1 MKNPGNKYGKFGKK
15 ITRAPEYPSLKKSA
29 VRRKPDDK
37 KGIPEKKDHSTRLN
51 KFIANA
57 GICSRRDADKL
68 IESGEVRVNT
78 KVVREMGF
86 KVNPGDV
93 VEYKGKRIS
102 PEKYVYVLLNK
113 PKNFITTM
121 KDERGRKTV
130 MDLVGNACEQRIYP
144 VGRLD
149 RDTTGVL
156 LFTNDGELAQKLS
169 HPSSTVPK
177 IYQVSLN
184 RPISEDDFEKIK
196 AGTELEDGLLKVDD
210 LALVNE
216 DATQVGI
223 KIHSGKNRV
232 IRRLFEHY
240 KYNVLRLDRV
250 MYAGLDKKGI
260 SRGHW
265 RFLKEKEVIRL
276 KFFQ

>member
-1 MKNPGNKYGKFGKK
+1 MKKPVRKYGKYGKK
-15 ITRAPEYPSLKKSA
+15 VTRAPEYPSLKKA
-29 VRRKPDDK
+29 AGRKKPVDK
-37 KGIPEKKDHSTRLN
+37 GAPEKKDHSTRLN
-51 KFIANA
+51 KYISNA
-57 GICSRRDADKL
+57 GICSRREADKL
-68 IESGEVRVNT
+68 IENGEVKVNG
-78 KVVREMGF
+78 KVTREMGF
-86 KVNPGDV
+86 KVQPGDV
-93 VEYKGKRIS
+93 VEYQGRKIK

-130 MDLVGNACEQRIYP
+130 MELVENACEQRIYP

-149 RDTTGVL
+149 RATTGLL
-156 LFTNDGELAQKLS
+156 LFTNDGDLAQKLS
-169 HPSSTVPK
+169 HPSSSVPK
-177 IYQVSLN
+177 IYQVTLD
-184 RPISEDDFEKIK
+184 RPISEEDFAKIK
-196 AGTELEDGLLKVDD
+196 EGTELEDGLLKVDD
-210 LALVNE
+210 LAIVNE
-216 DATQVGI
+216 DTTEVGI

-240 KYNVLRLDRV
+240 KYNVQRLDRV